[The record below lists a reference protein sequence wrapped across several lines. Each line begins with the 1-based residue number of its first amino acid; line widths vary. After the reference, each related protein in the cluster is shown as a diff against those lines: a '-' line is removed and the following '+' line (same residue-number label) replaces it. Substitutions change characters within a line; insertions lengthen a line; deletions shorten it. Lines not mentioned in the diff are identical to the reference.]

1 MTEFIKSLNS
11 SQLDAVSTTEGPIL
25 IIAGPGSG
33 KTRVIT
39 SRIAYLIQNQNVSPY
54 KIAAVTFTNKAANEM
69 QDRIK
74 SILGNDSLGLTTKTF
89 HAFCAMVLRQHG
101 ESIGI
106 SKEFVVFDDADQ
118 LSVIKKSM
126 DENNIDSK
134 KFSARNI
141 LTTISNSKSQ
151 LVNYEGFVKT
161 KSNYYD
167 EIVARIFERY
177 TDIIENSGGLDFDD
191 LLLKTHLLFKQNS
204 TVLNHYQERFQ
215 YLMIDEFQDT
225 NIAQY
230 EIAKQLS
237 ANSHNL
243 CVVGDPDQSIYSWR
257 NADIRNILSFKDDF
271 PKAKIITLEENYR
284 SSKTILDAAK
294 NLINNNSKRVDKDL
308 WTNNKTGT
316 PILLVDAYNEEEEA
330 RKIIRE
336 IITLKNAKNSNLQD
350 IAIMYRV
357 NAQSRS
363 FEMACQKFGVP
374 YQIVGGIKFYQRKE
388 IKDLTAYLRVILN
401 SDDDVSL
408 ERIVNTPTRG
418 MGQRTLNEIRRI
430 ADSNSMSL
438 FAVITLLAQSN
449 SNDAN
454 MGIQLGKRALSSIS
468 DFYKIITSIQRE
480 LNSDEISISRLITIT
495 MKITGLIDAIDSD
508 EKSEEKFENI
518 EEYKSSTKPYE
529 EINIHEGL
537 SNFLESIALVS
548 DVDTY
553 ESESDLITL
562 ITLHQAKGLEV
573 STVFIAGMEE
583 GLLPH
588 IRSIETGDPSEL
600 EEERRLCY
608 VGITRAKKQLYVS
621 KASRR
626 GFRGSTEPSIPS
638 RFLHEIPSDL
648 IKPIN
653 DIDIS
658 TNNPIP
664 KKSPIRKIIR
674 KVNEPKKNQVLFND
688 GDKVNHPKFGDGI
701 IISSEVSG
709 NDYKLTITFKNDVGI
724 KKLMAGMSNLKKI

>member
-1 MTEFIKSLNS
+1 MTEFIKSLNN

-39 SRIAYLIQNQNVSPY
+39 SRIAYLIQNQNISPY

-151 LVNYEGFVKT
+151 LVNYEGFIKT

-167 EIVARIFERY
+167 EIVARVFERY

-418 MGQRTLNEIRRI
+418 IGQRTLNEIRRI
-430 ADSNSMSL
+430 ADSNSISL
-438 FAVITLLAQSN
+438 FAAITLLGQSN

-562 ITLHQAKGLEV
+562 ITLHQAKGLEF

>member
-1 MTEFIKSLNS
+1 MTEFIKSLNN

-430 ADSNSMSL
+430 ADSNSISL
-438 FAVITLLAQSN
+438 FAAITLLGQSN

-562 ITLHQAKGLEV
+562 ITLHQAKGLEF

>member
-1 MTEFIKSLNS
+1 MTEFIKSLNN

-39 SRIAYLIQNQNVSPY
+39 SRIAYLIQNKNVSPY

-74 SILGNDSLGLTTKTF
+74 SILGNDGLGLTTKTF

-126 DENNIDSK
+126 EENNIDSK

-151 LVNYEGFVKT
+151 LVNYEGFLKT

-167 EIVARIFERY
+167 EIVARVFERY

-284 SSKTILDAAK
+284 SSKTILNAAK

-454 MGIQLGKRALSSIS
+454 MGIQLGKRSLSSIS
-468 DFYKIITSIQRE
+468 DFYKIITSIQLE
-480 LNSDEISISRLITIT
+480 LNSEEISISRLITII

-562 ITLHQAKGLEV
+562 ITLHQAKGLEF

-608 VGITRAKKQLYVS
+608 VGITRAKKQLYIS

-658 TNNPIP
+658 TNNSIP
-664 KKSPIRKIIR
+664 EKSPIRKTIR

-688 GDKVNHPKFGDGI
+688 GDKINHPKFGDGI
-701 IISSEVSG
+701 IISSEISG
-709 NDYKLTITFKNDVGI
+709 NDYKLTITFKNGVGI